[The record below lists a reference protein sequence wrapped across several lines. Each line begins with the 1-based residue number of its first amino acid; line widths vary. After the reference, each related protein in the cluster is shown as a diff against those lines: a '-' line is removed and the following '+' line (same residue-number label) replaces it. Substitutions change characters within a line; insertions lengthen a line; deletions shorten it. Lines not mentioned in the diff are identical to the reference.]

1 MFGKG
6 HRGLVE
12 LFLNP
17 FSLEPCP
24 LAGRLYGW
32 AEGLAW
38 FFMAVH
44 RVVLQEGRAASLAQ
58 RDDGGRRTHDA
69 ADDGIH
75 TRWMGR
81 ASRSKGTRWA
91 RTCS

>member
-32 AEGLAW
+32 AEGL
-38 FFMAVH
+38 
-44 RVVLQEGRAASLAQ
+44 VLVDIRSSYSFACNACQGKPFTGASVPCLVL
-58 RDDGGRRTHDA
+58 H
-69 ADDGIH
+69 
-75 TRWMGR
+75 GR
-81 ASRSKGTRWA
+81 ASRCFAGGSGGKLGPTG
-91 RTCS
+91 